1 MAAKGNIG
9 SVDPTDVERVNALKS
24 ANGFANAGEAV
35 ALLLDEYE
43 GLHGSI
49 MDEEGNVTLD
59 EGEAAGLTEAKRI
72 NARMMKEIER
82 LLVRRHELQEEA
94 VSEQA
99 AKIEELTAQVAER
112 DEVITDRDK
121 TIAEQAAELEDL
133 RKKAESVDALTKAMH
148 EAEEAQ
154 AKRFDD
160 MMSMLKAQV
169 ERYESDLADAKS
181 AVDHLTAER
190 DAAQAKI
197 DEVEQERGV
206 LAEQVRELQKRL
218 ADVDQAKQQ

>member
-1 MAAKGNIG
+1 MSTTIAVKPETKTMFDEMQKRLGEGFTQDGAII
-9 SVDPTDVERVNALKS
+9 ALIE
-24 ANGFANAGEAV
+24 GYAGDD
-35 ALLLDEYE
+35 LLPLADEYE
-43 GLHGSI
+43 IASFGEVCRHLIGVKAVMRSI
-49 MDEEGNVTLD
+49 LSHRQELSDEAL
-59 EGEAAGLTEAKRI
+59 A
-72 NARMMKEIER
+72 
-82 LLVRRHELQEEA
+82 
-94 VSEQA
+94 EQT
-99 AKIEELTAQVAER
+99 KQVEELTAQLAER
-112 DEVITDRDK
+112 DGIIANRDK
-121 TIAEQAAELEDL
+121 TIEEQAAELEDL

-160 MMSMLKAQV
+160 MMSMLKA
-169 ERYESDLADAKS
+169 AKS

-197 DEVEQERGV
+197 AEVEQERGV

>member
-1 MAAKGNIG
+1 MATTIAVKPETKTMFDEMQKRLGKDFTQDGAII
-9 SVDPTDVERVNALKS
+9 ALIE
-24 ANGFANAGEAV
+24 GYAGDD
-35 ALLLDEYE
+35 LLPLADEYE
-43 GLHGSI
+43 IASFGEVCRHLIGVKAVMRSI
-49 MDEEGNVTLD
+49 LSHRQELSDEALAEQ
-59 EGEAAGLTEAKRI
+59 AKR
-72 NARMMKEIER
+72 A
-82 LLVRRHELQEEA
+82 
-94 VSEQA
+94 
-99 AKIEELTAQVAER
+99 EELAATVAER

-197 DEVEQERGV
+197 AEVEQERGV

-218 ADVDQAKQQ
+218 ADVDQAEQE

>member
-9 SVDPTDVERVNALKS
+9 SVDPTDVERVNALKA

-94 VSEQA
+94 VSEQT

-112 DEVITDRDK
+112 DEAIKDRDV

-133 RKKAESVDALTKAMH
+133 RAKAASVDALTEAMH
-148 EAEEAQ
+148 EAEEAASKREEAQ

-160 MMSMLKAQV
+160 VMDMLKAQI
-169 ERYESDLADAKS
+169 ERYESELDDAKAKVS
-181 AVDHLTAER
+181 EVEAER
-190 DAAQAKI
+190 D
-197 DEVEQERGV
+197 D
-206 LAEQVRELQKRL
+206 LAEQVERLQVRI
-218 ADVDQAKQQ
+218 AEVEQTKQE